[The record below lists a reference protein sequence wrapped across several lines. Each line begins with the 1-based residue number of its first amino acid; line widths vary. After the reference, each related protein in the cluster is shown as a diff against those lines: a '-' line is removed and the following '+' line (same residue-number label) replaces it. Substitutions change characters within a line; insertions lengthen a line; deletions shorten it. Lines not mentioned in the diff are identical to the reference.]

1 MKCRFLP
8 WGLALASAACRSGPP
23 SELSAE
29 PLPGFPAVRAG
40 PDCAPWDGSAVTIL
54 FATEFPAPDSV
65 RPPYLRVSI
74 WKDLESLAGHTW
86 RWPVAE
92 TIGAASLCSSDDDCR
107 AASKATIW
115 IGPVGPDSAIAGRL
129 QLDFP
134 GQPSLAGSFRAAW
147 RTQRGRC
154 G

>member
-1 MKCRFLP
+1 MRCRCFPL
-8 WGLALASAACRSGPP
+8 GLALALAACRTAPP
-23 SELSAE
+23 SELPAE
-29 PLPGFPAVRAG
+29 PFSGFPAVRAG

-54 FATEFPAPDSV
+54 FSAAFPTPDSV
-65 RPPYLRVSI
+65 RPPYLRISL

-92 TIGAASLCSSDDDCR
+92 TIGAASLCATEDDCR

-115 IGPVGPDSAIAGRL
+115 LEPVGPDSVIAGRL
-129 QLDFP
+129 RLEFP
-134 GQPSLAGSFRAAW
+134 DQPTLAGSFRAPW
-147 RTQRGRC
+147 RQRRGRC